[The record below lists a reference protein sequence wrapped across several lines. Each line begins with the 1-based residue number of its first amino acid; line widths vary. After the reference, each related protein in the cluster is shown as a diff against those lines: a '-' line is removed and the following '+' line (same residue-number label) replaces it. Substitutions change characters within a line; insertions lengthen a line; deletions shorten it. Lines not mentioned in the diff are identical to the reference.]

1 MTIGYPGSVHNHTD
15 YSNIKFRDSINRI
28 ETIVDYAIELG
39 HEVIAITEHDALS
52 NAVKA
57 EKYYKKVKKN
67 NPNFKLILGNEIYLC
82 RDGLD
87 GQNFIKGE
95 DKYFHFILLAK
106 DLEGH
111 QQIRELSTRAW
122 KRSYI
127 AGKQRRVPTYYQDLI
142 EIIGTNP
149 GHVIGS
155 TACLGGFL
163 ATKIL
168 QWSENPDNEFYSK
181 IISWIENMKNLFGFD
196 NFYLEL
202 QPSAQ
207 KEQIIV
213 NKELIKLANLTNTP
227 YIITTDS
234 HYLKKEDANIHKAF
248 LQAQETE
255 REVDSF
261 YSTTYLMGTN
271 ELESYLD
278 YLTKDEL
285 NRAYNSILKIKNSC
299 EDYTLAKPLKI
310 PSMKWRPLKID
321 KVPNKYV
328 EAMPYMDTFIKSK
341 YPEDNYLA
349 LMVAQKFEDCPELC
363 SKKMFDEV
371 NDNLRITWVSSEVNN
386 ARWSAYFLNLQHILD
401 VCWEAGTLIGPGRGS
416 GVGFVLLYI
425 LDIIQ
430 INAVEETTKLYSWR
444 FLNPDRVSV
453 LDIDTDIEGSRRAT
467 VLKALK
473 DYYGEDYVANVGTFR
488 TEKSKQAIQ
497 TAARG
502 LGIDVDVALYISS
515 LIPVDRGAARTLS
528 QCYYGDKENDFA
540 PVPLFV
546 QQMNEY
552 PDLWEVAKHIEGLVC
567 GSGEHAGGIIFT
579 DEPLTNSTAL
589 MRVANDDLVTQYDLH
604 DAEDCS
610 LIKIDLLSVEC
621 LDKIHTCLE
630 LLVEY
635 NYIEKKPTLKE
646 TYETYL
652 GIYNLERNNPEM
664 WNMVWN
670 HEILSL
676 FQMEQ
681 QSGVQGIAL
690 TKPKSIDDLAVL
702 NSVIRLMAQ
711 EKGGEQ
717 PLNKYARFKKDINLW
732 YDEMRKYGLTA
743 EEQDILKPIVES
755 SYGICESQE
764 KFMSLVQLPECGGFS
779 LGWADALRKAIAK
792 KNPAAYDQLTVE
804 YFDNM
809 RKKGLSENLCNYVW
823 NVLVATSRGY
833 GFRI

>member
-621 LDKIHTCLE
+621 LDKIHTCLD

>member
-142 EIIGTNP
+142 EIIGANP
-149 GHVIGS
+149 GHIIGS

-181 IISWIENMKNLFGFD
+181 IINWIESMKNLFGFN

-261 YSTTYLMGTN
+261 YSTTYLMGTD

-278 YLTKDEL
+278 YLTENEL
-285 NRAYNSILKIKNSC
+285 NNAYNSILKIKNSC

-321 KVPNKYV
+321 KVPNKYI

-453 LDIDTDIEGSRRAT
+453 LD
-467 VLKALK
+467 
-473 DYYGEDYVANVGTFR
+473 
-488 TEKSKQAIQ
+488 
-497 TAARG
+497 
-502 LGIDVDVALYISS
+502 
-515 LIPVDRGAARTLS
+515 
-528 QCYYGDKENDFA
+528 
-540 PVPLFV
+540 
-546 QQMNEY
+546 
-552 PDLWEVAKHIEGLVC
+552 
-567 GSGEHAGGIIFT
+567 
-579 DEPLTNSTAL
+579 
-589 MRVANDDLVTQYDLH
+589 
-604 DAEDCS
+604 
-610 LIKIDLLSVEC
+610 
-621 LDKIHTCLE
+621 
-630 LLVEY
+630 
-635 NYIEKKPTLKE
+635 KK
-646 TYETYL
+646 
-652 GIYNLERNNPEM
+652 
-664 WNMVWN
+664 
-670 HEILSL
+670 
-676 FQMEQ
+676 
-681 QSGVQGIAL
+681 
-690 TKPKSIDDLAVL
+690 
-702 NSVIRLMAQ
+702 
-711 EKGGEQ
+711 
-717 PLNKYARFKKDINLW
+717 
-732 YDEMRKYGLTA
+732 
-743 EEQDILKPIVES
+743 
-755 SYGICESQE
+755 
-764 KFMSLVQLPECGGFS
+764 
-779 LGWADALRKAIAK
+779 
-792 KNPAAYDQLTVE
+792 
-804 YFDNM
+804 
-809 RKKGLSENLCNYVW
+809 
-823 NVLVATSRGY
+823 
-833 GFRI
+833 